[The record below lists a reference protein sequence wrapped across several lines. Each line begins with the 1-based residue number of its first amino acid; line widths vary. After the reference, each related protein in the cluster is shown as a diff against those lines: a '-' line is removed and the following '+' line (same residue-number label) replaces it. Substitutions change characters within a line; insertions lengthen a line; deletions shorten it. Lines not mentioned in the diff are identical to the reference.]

1 MTTKEDAAHFSLL
14 YSIALDKMYID
25 VTEDTL
31 INVAVDF
38 YKHKNNRYTFLSHY
52 YHGRVFENANR
63 KEYAMQ
69 AFILAEAVPEKK
81 VDPLYLAKLHF
92 GKERIY
98 DYLFLD
104 REALKDGML
113 DLFTLKHYLPEIYI
127 CM

>member
-1 MTTKEDAAHFSLL
+1 
-14 YSIALDKMYID
+14 MYID

-52 YHGRVFENANR
+52 YHGRVCENANR
-63 KEYAMQ
+63 KEDAMQ

-113 DLFTLKHYLPEIYI
+113 DPFTLKHYLPEIYI